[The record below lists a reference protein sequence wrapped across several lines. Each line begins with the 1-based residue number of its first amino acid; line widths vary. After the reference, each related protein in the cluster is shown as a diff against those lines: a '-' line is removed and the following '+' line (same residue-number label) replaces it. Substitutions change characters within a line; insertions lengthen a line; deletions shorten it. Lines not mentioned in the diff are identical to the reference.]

1 MRTMAQLVIRP
12 MREEDIPQLVQL
24 EQEAF
29 PDQGPGI
36 SFHQELRNRLA
47 SYIVACQA
55 RSNRVADGGGS
66 AEGQV
71 LGYAGLWFVLD
82 EAHLISIAVGEAHQR
97 QGVGHQLLT
106 AALELAR
113 EKAAIMMALEV
124 RVSNTSAQALYEKF
138 GFKRVG
144 VRRGYYTD
152 NHEDA
157 YLMTVEHID
166 SSEYFEHLERLRTLS
181 PQYSDGD

>member
-1 MRTMAQLVIRP
+1 MAQLVIRP

-29 PDQGPGI
+29 GSQEPGI

-55 RSNRVADGGGS
+55 SSNRVADGGDS

-82 EAHLISIAVGEAHQR
+82 EAHLISIAVGEANQR

-166 SSEYFEHLERLRTLS
+166 SSEYVERLERLRTLS

>member
-1 MRTMAQLVIRP
+1 LKTMAQLVIRP

-29 PDQGPGI
+29 GSQEPGI

-55 RSNRVADGGGS
+55 SSNRVADGGDS

-82 EAHLISIAVGEAHQR
+82 EAHLISIAVGEANQR

>member
-1 MRTMAQLVIRP
+1 

-36 SFHQELRNRLA
+36 SFHRELHNRLA
-47 SYIVACQA
+47 SYIVACRA
-55 RSNRVADGGGS
+55 IGNRVA
-66 AEGQV
+66 EGESSPEGEV

-97 QGVGHQLLT
+97 QGVGHQLLA
-106 AALELAR
+106 AALDLAR
-113 EKAAIMMALEV
+113 EKAAATMTLEV

-157 YLMTVEHID
+157 YLLTVEHLD
-166 SSEYFEHLERLRTLS
+166 SDEYSAHLERLRTSS
-181 PQYSDGD
+181 PPCLDGD

>member
-1 MRTMAQLVIRP
+1 MAQLIIRP

-24 EQEAF
+24 EREAF

-36 SFHQELRNRLA
+36 AFHQELHNRLA
-47 SYIVACQA
+47 SYLVAY
-55 RSNRVADGGGS
+55 RTRDGE
-66 AEGQV
+66 A

-82 EAHLISIAVGEAHQR
+82 EAHLISIAVAEAHRR

-106 AALELAR
+106 AALDMAR
-113 EKAAIMMALEV
+113 EKAATMMTLEV

-166 SSEYFEHLERLRTLS
+166 SNEYSTHMESLRVAFPPCS
-181 PQYSDGD
+181 GDD